1 MSTMKIKNRHE
12 ISDKMK
18 LHLRVRQVG
27 GHEVRIITLRPDLQ
41 VSISN
46 NHFHDMWHIVGNE
59 RTARLLSR
67 LFWGLSFQKTENTLI
82 LIDGPQ
88 LTPNPFDASPSL
100 PFIIALGDTFS
111 LRARELKQIRQWSS
125 RGRLGPPDRTIR
137 WHTFSLDD
145 HFNTLRYQW
154 DRSRDTINEAQH
166 FSRYTVDDEQLRIP
180 PTLKEVE
187 GALFFRGN
195 RMTLREAAFTCCYM
209 EQVAPHDL
217 YAGSY
222 EYLTYL
228 KNSGYE
234 YYGEVQF
241 IADYHQLLSAA
252 KVARRELGLSGET
265 ELERLEIGDYVK
277 KVVLKRDKQRYSERA
292 RDSITDDARYDK
304 KDELNTDTPLLM

>member
-1 MSTMKIKNRHE
+1 
-12 ISDKMK
+12 
-18 LHLRVRQVG
+18 
-27 GHEVRIITLRPDLQ
+27 
-41 VSISN
+41 
-46 NHFHDMWHIVGNE
+46 MWHIIGNE

-67 LFWGLSFQKTENTLI
+67 LLWGLSFQKTENTLI

-111 LRARELKQIRQWSS
+111 LRARALRQIRLWSS

-145 HFNTLRYQW
+145 QFNTLRYQW
-154 DRSRDTINEAQH
+154 DLSQETINEAEY
-166 FSRYTVDDEQLRIP
+166 FSRYTVKDEQLNIP
-180 PTLKEVE
+180 PALKEVE

-209 EQVAPHDL
+209 KQIAPHNL

-222 EYLTYL
+222 EYLSYRL
-228 KNSGYE
+228 KSVGYE

-241 IADYHQLLSAA
+241 VADYHQLLSAA
-252 KVARRELGLSGET
+252 KVARRELGLSGDT
-265 ELERLEIGDYVK
+265 EMERLEIGDYAK
-277 KVVLKRDKQRYSERA
+277 RVVLKRDKQRYSERT
-292 RDSITDDARYDK
+292 RGSITGESHDHVG
-304 KDELNTDTPLLM
+304 DE

>member
-1 MSTMKIKNRHE
+1 MKTMKIKNRHE

-18 LHLRVRQVG
+18 VHLRVRQVG
-27 GHEVRIITLRPDLQ
+27 AHEVRIITLRPDLQ

-46 NHFHDMWHIVGNE
+46 NHFHGTWHIIGNE

-67 LFWGLSFQKTENTLI
+67 LLWGLSFQKTENTLI
-82 LIDGPQ
+82 LIDGSQ

-100 PFIIALGDTFS
+100 PFIIALGDTFT

-154 DRSRDTINEAQH
+154 DRSQETVNEAQY
-166 FSRYTVDDEQLRIP
+166 FSRYTAEDEQLRAP
-180 PTLKEVE
+180 PTLQEVE

-209 EQVAPHDL
+209 RQIAPHDL

-222 EYLTYL
+222 EYLTYHL
-228 KNSGYE
+228 KSHGYDH
-234 YYGEVQF
+234 YGEVQF
-241 IADYHQLLSAA
+241 VADYHQLLSAA
-252 KVARRELGLSGET
+252 KVAKRELGLSGNT
-265 ELERLEIGDYVK
+265 EMERLEIGDYAK
-277 KVVLKRDKQRYSERA
+277 RVVLKRDRQRYAERA
-292 RDSITDDARYDK
+292 RGSIADVAHDGLG
-304 KDELNTDTPLLM
+304 DE